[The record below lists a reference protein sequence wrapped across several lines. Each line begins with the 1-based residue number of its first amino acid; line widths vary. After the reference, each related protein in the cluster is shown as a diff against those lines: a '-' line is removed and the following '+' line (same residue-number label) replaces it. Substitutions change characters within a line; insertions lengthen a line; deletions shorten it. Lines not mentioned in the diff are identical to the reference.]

1 MKICRRGGLSVVMI
15 GMLYFAIATA
25 QSLALD
31 PVYVAPHMFTSIL
44 ENDRVRVLKVI
55 ERNGETSPLH
65 SHPQRVI
72 VYLSPCAWIEE
83 TAAGEKRMQSFRL
96 GDVVW
101 LDKTTHG
108 GQTSAV
114 VQECSTL
121 EIELKQVQPGP

>member
-1 MKICRRGGLSVVMI
+1 MKISKRGGIVVVI
-15 GMLYFAIATA
+15 AGMLCLAIAGA

-31 PVYVAPHMFTSIL
+31 PVYVAPHIFTKVL
-44 ENDRVRVLKVI
+44 ENDHVRVLKVV

-72 VYLSPCAWIEE
+72 VYLSPCAWMEE
-83 TAAGEKRMQSFRL
+83 SAEGQMTMQSFRL

-101 LDKTTHG
+101 LDKATHG

-121 EIELKQVQPGP
+121 EIELKQTQP